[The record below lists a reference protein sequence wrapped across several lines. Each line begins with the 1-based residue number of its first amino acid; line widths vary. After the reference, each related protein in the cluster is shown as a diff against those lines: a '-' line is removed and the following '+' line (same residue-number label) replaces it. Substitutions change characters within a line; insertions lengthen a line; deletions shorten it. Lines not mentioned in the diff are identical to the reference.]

1 MARRDG
7 DKLRQ
12 TSSEAAVILGPKL
25 IMEKDSHSVEPV
37 QPGPAELGI
46 DAPGV
51 KGVGL
56 KHLELIDGVRGDVVR
71 ADEPS
76 AMPEPAMGFRT
87 EAETITSEFLA
98 TP

>member
-12 TSSEAAVILGPKL
+12 TSLEAAVILGPEL
-25 IMEKDSHSVEPV
+25 IMEKDPHTVEPV

-51 KGVGL
+51 VGVGL
-56 KHLELIDGVRGDVVR
+56 KHLELIDGV
-71 ADEPS
+71 
-76 AMPEPAMGFRT
+76 
-87 EAETITSEFLA
+87 
-98 TP
+98 